1 MGDADFTLEGVEVEA
16 LPWKEEYEVDV
27 INRFDIGVYP
37 LPDEQWVLGKSGLKA
52 LQYMAAGIPTV
63 ATAIGTIYRIIKTG
77 ENGFLV
83 NSNEEWKK
91 VLTDLMTNESLRR
104 QVGEKAAD
112 TVEKGYSI
120 NATKGVYLRIL
131 DDLTSDLKSS

>member
-1 MGDADFTLEGVEVEA
+1 ME
-16 LPWKEEYEVDV
+16 V

-63 ATAIGTIYRIIKTG
+63 ATAIGTIFRIIKSG

-83 NSNEEWKK
+83 NSNEEWKQ
-91 VLTDLMTNESLRR
+91 VLTDLMTNENLRR
-104 QVGEKAAD
+104 EVGVKAAD

-120 NATKGVYLRIL
+120 NATKHVYLRIL
-131 DDLTSDLKSS
+131 DDLTYDRKTGEVKV